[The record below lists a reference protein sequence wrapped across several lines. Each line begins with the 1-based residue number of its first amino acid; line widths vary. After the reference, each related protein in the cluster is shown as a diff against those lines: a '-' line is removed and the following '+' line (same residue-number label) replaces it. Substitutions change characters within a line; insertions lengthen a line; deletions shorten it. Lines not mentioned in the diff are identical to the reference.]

1 MIKGVNHRVVE
12 VSDTG
17 SEYFE
22 KIMFFVSP
30 DYASMSEN
38 KIREKAGTIARGT
51 SAPPQNKKRRIS
63 TTEILIIAFSCLCSV
78 AIGIM
83 LGRLG

>member
-30 DYASMSEN
+30 DYASLSES
-38 KIREKAGTIARGT
+38 KIREKAGTIAKGT
-51 SAPPQNKKRRIS
+51 SAPPQNKKRRKS
-63 TTEILIIAFSCLCSV
+63 LSEILVISFTCLCFM
-78 AIGIM
+78 AAGII

>member
-30 DYASMSEN
+30 DYASLSES

-51 SAPPQNKKRRIS
+51 SAPPQNKRRKKS
-63 TTEILIIAFSCLCSV
+63 LTEILYITLVCLCSV
-78 AIGIM
+78 AVGIV
-83 LGRLG
+83 LGRLF

>member
-17 SEYFE
+17 SKYFD

-30 DYASMSEN
+30 DYAGISEG
-38 KIREKAGTIARGT
+38 KIREKAGAIAKCT
-51 SAPPQNKKRRIS
+51 SAPPHTKSKRKS
-63 TTEILIIAFSCLCSV
+63 LSEILVISFTCLCFMAV
-78 AIGIM
+78 GII
-83 LGRLG
+83 LGKLG

>member
-30 DYASMSEN
+30 DYAGLSEG
-38 KIREKAGTIARGT
+38 KIREKAGAIAKGT
-51 SAPPQNKKRRIS
+51 SAPPQTRKRKR
-63 TTEILIIAFSCLCSV
+63 TLTEILGITLGCLLCLAS
-78 AIGIM
+78 GIL
-83 LGRLG
+83 LGKLG

>member
-38 KIREKAGTIARGT
+38 KIREKAGTIARGA
-51 SAPPQNKKRRIS
+51 SAPPHDKKKRKL

-78 AIGIM
+78 AVGII

>member
-30 DYASMSEN
+30 DYASLSEG
-38 KIREKAGTIARGT
+38 KIREKAGTIASGT
-51 SAPPQNKKRRIS
+51 SAPPQNKRKKLS
-63 TTEILIIAFSCLCSV
+63 LAEILGIVTGCLFCLAS
-78 AIGIM
+78 GIL

>member
-17 SEYFE
+17 SDYFE

-30 DYASMSEN
+30 EYAGISEG
-38 KIREKAGTIARGT
+38 KIREKAGMIAKGA
-51 SAPPQNKKRRIS
+51 SAPPQNKVQKKNLS
-63 TTEILIIAFSCLCSV
+63 QLLGIAFCCLCCV
-78 AIGIM
+78 ALGIII
-83 LGRLG
+83 GRLV

>member
-30 DYASMSEN
+30 VYASLSEG
-38 KIREKAGTIARGT
+38 KIREKAGAIASGT
-51 SAPPQNKKRRIS
+51 SAPPQNKRKKLS
-63 TTEILIIAFSCLCSV
+63 LAEILGIVTGCLFCLAS
-78 AIGIM
+78 GIL

>member
-30 DYASMSEN
+30 DYASLSES

-51 SAPPQNKKRRIS
+51 SAPPQNKRRKKS
-63 TTEILIIAFSCLCSV
+63 LTEILYITLGCLCSV
-78 AIGIM
+78 AVGIV
-83 LGRLG
+83 LGRLF

>member
-30 DYASMSEN
+30 DYASLSEG
-38 KIREKAGTIARGT
+38 KIREKAGAIASGT
-51 SAPPQNKKRRIS
+51 SAPPQNKRKKLS
-63 TTEILIIAFSCLCSV
+63 LAEILGIVTGCLFCFGL
-78 AIGIM
+78 GIFF
-83 LGRLG
+83 GRVG

>member
-30 DYASMSEN
+30 DYASLSEG
-38 KIREKAGTIARGT
+38 KIREKAGASASGT
-51 SAPPQNKKRRIS
+51 SAPPQNKRKKLS
-63 TTEILIIAFSCLCSV
+63 LAEILGIVTGCLFCLAS
-78 AIGIM
+78 GIL

>member
-30 DYASMSEN
+30 DYASLSES
-38 KIREKAGTIARGT
+38 KIREKAGTIAKGA
-51 SAPPQNKKRRIS
+51 SAPPHNKRRRKS
-63 TTEILIIAFSCLCSV
+63 LTEILVISFVCLCCM
-78 AIGIM
+78 ALGII
-83 LGRLG
+83 LGKLG

>member
-30 DYASMSEN
+30 DYASLSEN
-38 KIREKAGTIARGT
+38 KIREKAGTIAKGT
-51 SAPPQNKKRRIS
+51 SAPPHNKRRKLS
-63 TTEILIIAFSCLCSV
+63 LAEILGIATGCLLCL
-78 AIGIM
+78 AAGIL
-83 LGRLG
+83 LGKLG

>member
-30 DYASMSEN
+30 DYAALSEN
-38 KIREKAGTIARGT
+38 KIREKAGAIAKGA
-51 SAPPQNKKRRIS
+51 SAPPQNKRHRKS
-63 TTEILIIAFSCLCSV
+63 LTEFLVIGFACLCCV
-78 AIGIM
+78 AAGIV

>member
-22 KIMFFVSP
+22 KIMFFIRP
-30 DYASMSEN
+30 DYASLSEG
-38 KIREKAGTIARGT
+38 KLRERAGMIAKGT
-51 SAPPQNKKRRIS
+51 SAPPQNKQKKRS
-63 TTEILIIAFSCLCSV
+63 LTEILGITLACLSCVALGII
-78 AIGIM
+78 I
-83 LGRLG
+83 GRLV

>member
-30 DYASMSEN
+30 DYASLSEG
-38 KIREKAGTIARGT
+38 KIREKAGAIAKGS
-51 SAPPQNKKRRIS
+51 SAPPQSRKARRS
-63 TTEILIIAFSCLCSV
+63 LAEILGIVTGCLLCLAS
-78 AIGIM
+78 GIL

>member
-12 VSDTG
+12 VNDTG

-22 KIMFFVSP
+22 KIMFFVNP
-30 DYASMSEN
+30 DYASLSEN
-38 KIREKAGTIARGT
+38 KIREKAGTIAKGA
-51 SAPPQNKKRRIS
+51 SAPPSDKRSRKS
-63 TTEILIIAFSCLCSV
+63 LTEILVISFICLCCV
-78 AIGIM
+78 AAGIV

>member
-30 DYASMSEN
+30 DYASLSES
-38 KIREKAGTIARGT
+38 KIREKAGTIAKGT
-51 SAPPQNKKRRIS
+51 SAPPHNKKRRKS
-63 TTEILIIAFSCLCSV
+63 LTEILVTGFVCLCFMAV
-78 AIGIM
+78 GIV
-83 LGRLG
+83 LGKLG

>member
-30 DYASMSEN
+30 DYASLSEG
-38 KIREKAGTIARGT
+38 KISEKAGAIANGT
-51 SAPPQNKKRRIS
+51 SAPPQNKRKKLS
-63 TTEILIIAFSCLCSV
+63 LAEILGIVTGCLFCLAS
-78 AIGIM
+78 GIL

>member
-22 KIMFFVSP
+22 KIMFFVNP
-30 DYASMSEN
+30 DYAALSEG
-38 KIREKAGTIARGT
+38 KIRERAGAIAKGS
-51 SAPPQNKKRRIS
+51 SAPPQNKARKRS
-63 TTEILIIAFSCLCSV
+63 LAEILGIVTGCLFCLAS
-78 AIGIM
+78 GIL

>member
-1 MIKGVNHRVVE
+1 MIKGVNHQVVE

-30 DYASMSEN
+30 DYAGISEG
-38 KIREKAGTIARGT
+38 KIRERAGLIAKGT
-51 SAPPQNKKRRIS
+51 DAPPQTKRKKKS
-63 TTEILIIAFSCLCSV
+63 LTEILGITFCCLCCV
-78 AIGIM
+78 ALGIII
-83 LGRLG
+83 GRLV

>member
-30 DYASMSEN
+30 NYAALSEG
-38 KIREKAGTIARGT
+38 KIREKAGAIAKGT
-51 SAPPQNKKRRIS
+51 SAPPQNKRRKPCFA
-63 TTEILIIAFSCLCSV
+63 EILGIITGCLFCLAS
-78 AIGIM
+78 GIL

>member
-30 DYASMSEN
+30 DYAGLSEG
-38 KIREKAGTIARGT
+38 KIRERAGAIAKGT
-51 SAPPQNKKRRIS
+51 SAPPQNKRRKK
-63 TTEILIIAFSCLCSV
+63 TLTEILGITLACLTCVALGII
-78 AIGIM
+78 I
-83 LGRLG
+83 GRLV

>member
-30 DYASMSEN
+30 DYASLSEG
-38 KIREKAGTIARGT
+38 KIREKAGAIANGT
-51 SAPPQNKKRRIS
+51 SAPPQNKRKRLS
-63 TTEILIIAFSCLCSV
+63 LAEILGIVTGCLFCLAS
-78 AIGIM
+78 GIL

>member
-30 DYASMSEN
+30 DYAGLSEG
-38 KIREKAGTIARGT
+38 KIREKAGSIAKGA
-51 SAPPQNKKRRIS
+51 SAPPQSKRRRK
-63 TTEILIIAFSCLCSV
+63 TLTEILGITLGCLCCMAV
-78 AIGIM
+78 GIL
-83 LGRLG
+83 LGKLG